1 MAAFVGHFRL
11 ANAEDGIEIG
21 CIFSQV
27 GVATLL
33 GALQLKA
40 RGRSFPGL
48 ELRSHP
54 VPAMPVVVAVHILGQ
69 PGNGLCRRTQQG
81 LRGGLVKAHAALD
94 VAEAQA
100 QRGFCGAQFVDSGQ
114 GSAAMLLQQL
124 VGRFGLIEVEP
135 EVVNALELLHGG
147 WGKVLLPH
155 QFHRSGDAVLT
166 ADAAGLVVVVV
177 VQ

>member
-1 MAAFVGHFRL
+1 
-11 ANAEDGIEIG
+11 
-21 CIFSQV
+21 
-27 GVATLL
+27 
-33 GALQLKA
+33 
-40 RGRSFPGL
+40 
-48 ELRSHP
+48 
-54 VPAMPVVVAVHILGQ
+54 
-69 PGNGLCRRTQQG
+69 

-94 VAEAQA
+94 VAQAQA
-100 QRGFCGAQFVDSGQ
+100 QRGFCGAQFVGSGQ
-114 GSAAMLLQQL
+114 GGAAMLLQQL

-147 WGKVLLPH
+147 RGKVLLPH